1 MSYHQ
6 PFFVGSNDIHNQET
20 AKALAR
26 HLQKQQQLCIAEE
39 MSEIAR
45 EEYQDDHL
53 RHMLQME
60 VRNPYFLSMI
70 LELTHPKLETI
81 PDVASIDV
89 QTEIQWYMR
98 PYLLDFLIE
107 AHAAFALLP
116 ETLFLTVNILDRYCS
131 RRIVYRKHYQLVGVT
146 SLLIAAKYGDA
157 KEKVPTIRE
166 LSKMCC
172 SLYEEQ
178 TFTEMEWHVLQTLDW
193 AIGHPTV
200 DGYFQLLRDGPM
212 FDSEA
217 ENLAR
222 YISEMAM
229 FHKEFISKPSSEI
242 ARASLALSR
251 HLLRRNQPHPQDW
264 EAEYSVPTMTALSE
278 LLWKPSNVLAQKYA
292 SSHLSRASRIV
303 EQFLA
308 RHAAAERAYAAV
320 PPTPP
325 SATFAASVNNP
336 APYTTNA
343 FQTPQKSHYPAN
355 MPNGA
360 LTPPITPEEHFAASN
375 GVFPR
380 QCAGTPTP
388 LRNQISAPSRS
399 AVYYPGLGMM

>member
-1 MSYHQ
+1 
-6 PFFVGSNDIHNQET
+6 
-20 AKALAR
+20 
-26 HLQKQQQLCIAEE
+26 
-39 MSEIAR
+39 
-45 EEYQDDHL
+45 
-53 RHMLQME
+53 
-60 VRNPYFLSMI
+60 
-70 LELTHPKLETI
+70 
-81 PDVASIDV
+81 
-89 QTEIQWYMR
+89 MR
-98 PYLLDFLIE
+98 PYLLDFLTE
-107 AHAAFALLP
+107 AHAAFVLLP

-146 SLLIAAKYGDA
+146 ALLIAAKYGDS

-178 TFTEMEWHVLQTLDW
+178 TFTEMEWHVLATLDW
-193 AIGHPTV
+193 VIGHPTV
-200 DGYFQLLRDGPM
+200 DGYFQLVRDGPM
-212 FDSEA
+212 FDSET

-229 FHKEFISKPSSEI
+229 YHKEFISKPSSEI

-251 HLLRRNQPHPQDW
+251 HILRRNPPHPGDW
-264 EAEYSVPTMTALSE
+264 EGDYNVQTMTALSE

-308 RHAAAERAYAAV
+308 RYTAAETALAAV

-325 SATFAASVNNP
+325 SATFAASTGNP
-336 APYTTNA
+336 AQYAANP

-360 LTPPITPEEHFAASN
+360 LTPPITPEEHMAAGN
-375 GVFPR
+375 VGYPR
-380 QCAGTPTP
+380 QCVGTPTP

-399 AVYYPGLGMM
+399 AVYYPGLPMM